1 LLQCKQAHFSV
12 KSTCEARELSCGAD
26 YAMARHNDG
35 YRIPPGRGANGSGR
49 LGIPQLPSQFA
60 IPSCFA
66 KRYGEQSFPYVSL
79 ERRSPQIEWNPEVL
93 SLSGK
98 ILGKLPL
105 CLNEHPIGLAP
116 YRLS

>member
-1 LLQCKQAHFSV
+1 
-12 KSTCEARELSCGAD
+12 
-26 YAMARHNDG
+26 MARYNDG